1 MTRRGYLLS
10 LGLIVLAALLV
21 QLGLFGAGLF
31 RLTSD
36 ESARILT
43 AWHMSWSNALEPFL
57 WPPFYKLFVGS
68 ALKLFPSI
76 FVTPR
81 VLVCLAGLLGLLAL
95 ARLATALF
103 QDRRI
108 SLIAVVLAVLA
119 PQRLLFSVVPLSDIY
134 YFLFVISAAAFI
146 AEWIRAQR
154 PGALF
159 LGCACVLLAE
169 SVRFEAG
176 LFALFLEV
184 LLLYRGLVRRELPFP
199 MLCGASFVLFIFPAL
214 WALNSYAWYGS
225 LSNINVAAQ
234 QFIGVFGRNYAYA
247 VKWSPLRFFIQ
258 DMIWNPLTLLGLAA
272 LVWLSM
278 RDATIRLWTLLFGV
292 PLLVFSVYT
301 TVTFSIPTA
310 ATWRTSGVWT
320 LMMLPFDAYVAWRI
334 GLILRDRARL
344 PGPVL
349 AVLLLLA
356 ILPMG
361 VRSLWYTHDGLRNN
375 ETLHAHQEHALA
387 RFLDERL
394 AASPDASVVVD
405 SSTNLDY
412 LDVLAFSRFP
422 DRLIL
427 TAQGDPVR
435 IGFYEPM
442 RAAYAGHADV
452 AGLLTDRFGLD
463 HGGTPQA
470 LAANHVA
477 FLVVRNPAFIAGL
490 DKSARLA
497 RVAAF
502 NDWTVY
508 GVKPIRPLAE
518 SSTGIAPGARPQ
530 TQPETQHEP
539 PHAG

>member
-21 QLGLFGAGLF
+21 QLGLFEAGLF

-76 FVTPR
+76 FLTPR
-81 VLVCLAGLLGLLAL
+81 VLVCLAGLLSLLAL

-103 QDRRI
+103 GDRRI
-108 SLIAVVLAVLA
+108 SLVAVILAVLA

-134 YFLFVISAAAFI
+134 YFLFVISAAAFV

-154 PGALF
+154 PAALF

-176 LFALFLEV
+176 LFALFVEA
-184 LLLYRGLVRRELPFP
+184 LLLYRGLIRRELPFLV
-199 MLCGASFVLFIFPAL
+199 LCGASFVLFIFPAL

-234 QFIGVFGRNYAYA
+234 QFIGVFGRNYVYA

-258 DMIWNPLTLLGLAA
+258 DMIWNPLTLPGLAA
-272 LVWLSM
+272 LLWLSL
-278 RDATIRLWTLLFGV
+278 RDGAIRLWTLLFGV

-320 LMMLPFDAYVAWRI
+320 LMMLPFDAYVAMRVAT
-334 GLILRDRARL
+334 LLRDALRL
-344 PGPVL
+344 PATAL

-375 ETLHAHQEHALA
+375 ETLHAHQERALA
-387 RFLDERL
+387 RFLDQRL
-394 AASPDASVVVD
+394 EASPDASVVVD

-427 TAQGDPVR
+427 TARGDPVR

-442 RAAYAGHADV
+442 RAAYAGRADV
-452 AGLLTDRFGLD
+452 AGFLTDRFGLD
-463 HGGTPQA
+463 HGGAPQA

-477 FLVVRNPAFIAGL
+477 FLVVRNPSFVAGL
-490 DKSARLA
+490 DGNAHVA

-518 SSTGIAPGARPQ
+518 SWSGTTPKAKPQ
-530 TQPETQHEP
+530 TQ
-539 PHAG
+539 HAG

>member
-21 QLGLFGAGLF
+21 QLGLFEAGLF

-76 FVTPR
+76 FITPR
-81 VLVCLAGLLGLLAL
+81 VLVCLAGLLSLLSL

-103 QDRRI
+103 QDRVT
-108 SLIAVVLAVLA
+108 SLVTVILAVLA

-134 YFLFVISAAAFI
+134 YFLFVITAAACI

-154 PGALF
+154 PGMLF
-159 LGCACVLLAE
+159 LGCGCVLLAE

-176 LFALFLEV
+176 LFALVLEA
-184 LLLYRGLVRRELPFP
+184 LLLYRGLIRRDLPFVT
-199 MLCGASFVLFIFPAL
+199 LCGASFVLFIFPAL

-234 QFIGVFGRNYAYA
+234 QFIGEYGRNYGYA
-247 VKWSPLRFFIQ
+247 AKWSPLRWFIQ
-258 DMIWNPLTLLGLAA
+258 DMMWNPLTLPGLVV
-272 LVWLSM
+272 LVWLSL
-278 RDATIRLWTLLFGV
+278 RHGGIRVWALLFGV

-310 ATWRTSGVWT
+310 ATWRTSGVWS
-320 LMMLPFDAYVAWRI
+320 LMMLPFDAYVAMRVATV
-334 GLILRDRARL
+334 LRDGARL
-344 PGPVL
+344 P
-349 AVLLLLA
+349 AVVPAMLLLLA

-375 ETLHAHQEHALA
+375 ETLHAHQERALA
-387 RFLDERL
+387 RFLDHGLR
-394 AASPDASVVVD
+394 ASPDASAVVD

-442 RAAYAGHADV
+442 RAAYAGDADV

-463 HGGTPQA
+463 QGGKPQA
-470 LAANHVA
+470 LAANHVV

-490 DKSARLA
+490 AKNTRLA
-497 RVAAF
+497 RVASF
-502 NDWTVY
+502 NDWAVY

-518 SSTGIAPGARPQ
+518 SLIGTLPRARPQ
-530 TQPETQHEP
+530 AQ
-539 PHAG
+539 HAG

>member
-10 LGLIVLAALLV
+10 LGMIVLAALLV
-21 QLGLFGAGLF
+21 QLGLFAHGLF

-43 AWHMSWSNALEPFL
+43 AWHMSRSNALEPFL

-81 VLVCLAGLLGLLAL
+81 VLVCLAGLLSLLAL

-103 QDRRI
+103 RDRRI

-134 YFLFVISAAAFI
+134 YFLFVISAAALI
-146 AEWIRAQR
+146 AEWLRAQR
-154 PGALF
+154 APSLL
-159 LGCACVLLAE
+159 LGCACILLAE

-176 LFALFLEV
+176 LFAMFVEV
-184 LLLYRGLVRRELPFP
+184 LLLYRGLVRRELAFLT
-199 MLCGASFVLFIFPAL
+199 LCGASLVLFIFPAL

-234 QFIGVFGRNYAYA
+234 QFIGEFGRNHVYA

-258 DMIWNPLTLLGLAA
+258 DMIWNPLTLPGLVA
-272 LVWLSM
+272 LVWLSR
-278 RDATIRLWTLLFGV
+278 RDAMIRTWTLLFGV
-292 PLLVFSVYT
+292 PLLVFSLYT
-301 TVTFSIPTA
+301 TLTFSIPTA

-320 LMMLPFDAYVAWRI
+320 LMMLPFDGYVAWRI
-334 GLILRDRARL
+334 AGVLRDRARL

-387 RFLDERL
+387 RFLDQRL
-394 AASPDASVVVD
+394 AASPEARVVVD

-422 DRLIL
+422 DRLLL
-427 TAQGDPVR
+427 TARGDPVR

-463 HGGTPQA
+463 HGGAPQL

-490 DKSARLA
+490 DRSGRLA
-497 RVAAF
+497 RVARF

-518 SSTGIAPGARPQ
+518 SWTGTAPKARPL
-530 TQPETQHEP
+530 TQH
-539 PHAG
+539 AG

>member
-10 LGLIVLAALLV
+10 LGLVVLAALLA
-21 QLGLFGAGLF
+21 QLGLFEAGLF

-76 FVTPR
+76 FITPR
-81 VLVCLAGLLGLLAL
+81 ALVCLAGLLSLLSL

-108 SLIAVVLAVLA
+108 SLITVILAVLA

-134 YFLFVISAAAFI
+134 YFLFVITAAACT
-146 AEWIRAQR
+146 AEWIRTQR
-154 PGALF
+154 TRALF

-176 LFALFLEV
+176 LFALFLEA
-184 LLLYRGLVRRELPFP
+184 LLLYRGLLRRELPLP
-199 MLCGASFVLFIFPAL
+199 TLCGASFVLFIFPAL
-214 WALNSYAWYGS
+214 WALNSYLWYGS

-234 QFIGVFGRNYAYA
+234 QFIGEYGRNYAYA
-247 VKWSPLRFFIQ
+247 VKWSPLRFFVQ
-258 DMIWNPLTLLGLAA
+258 DMIWNPLTLPGLVALG
-272 LVWLSM
+272 WLSL
-278 RDATIRLWTLLFGV
+278 RDGTIRLWTLLFGV
-292 PLLVFSVYT
+292 PLLVFSLYT

-320 LMMLPFDAYVAWRI
+320 LMMLPFDAYVAMRI
-334 GLILRDRARL
+334 AIFLRDGARL
-344 PGPVL
+344 PAATPAL
-349 AVLLLLA
+349 LLLLA
-356 ILPMG
+356 VLPMG

-375 ETLHAHQEHALA
+375 ETLHAHQERALA
-387 RFLDERL
+387 GFLDRRL
-394 AASPDASVVVD
+394 RTSPGTAALID

-422 DRLIL
+422 DRLLL

-452 AGLLTDRFGLD
+452 AGMLSDRFGLD
-463 HGGTPQA
+463 HGGAPQV

-477 FLVVRNPAFIAGL
+477 LLVVRNPAFVAGL
-490 DKSARLA
+490 DRNARLA

-508 GVKPIRPLAE
+508 EVKPVPPLAAAWPG
-518 SSTGIAPGARPQ
+518 STPKTRPQ
-530 TQPETQHEP
+530 TQ
-539 PHAG
+539 HAG